1 MKKTLITILF
11 VCLIL
16 VISCSDKKTKQE
28 KEVGLRNALS
38 YLSNV
43 SSVAW
48 YEIDGNDIYVGFW
61 FLSDDWRMIIKGVA
75 LKGSN
80 ALNSRCQVFAMD
92 ADKEAWRAW
101 RDWTPK
107 PGFVSILDVNSRE
120 DMKAWMDGKRP
131 EIDIYDGVC
140 ALKGKIIHENQ
151 KFYSN

>member
-75 LKGSN
+75 L
-80 ALNSRCQVFAMD
+80 MD

-120 DMKAWMDGKRP
+120 DMKAWVDGRRP